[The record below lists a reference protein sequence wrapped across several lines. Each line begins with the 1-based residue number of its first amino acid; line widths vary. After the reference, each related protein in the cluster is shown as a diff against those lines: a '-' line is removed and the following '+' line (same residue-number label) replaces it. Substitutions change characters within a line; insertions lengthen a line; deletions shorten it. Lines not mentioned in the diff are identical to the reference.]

1 MAIDLTERTPLSEWE
16 RHIERIHEAEKSER
30 DFNHVKSLAENLRL
44 LKVAPKVA
52 IVGGTNGKGT
62 VVHFIEQ
69 MLLKQGLS
77 VGCTYSPHLHKIN
90 ERVCVNGSQI
100 SDECL
105 TDALSSIVNDA
116 SRPALTYFDILTL
129 SALLIFQSYDLDVV
143 LLEVGLGGRLD
154 ACNVVIPDVSVIT
167 NVSLDHQE
175 ILGSD
180 REVIGYEKAGIL
192 RDQTPVVFGERYIP
206 SSVRKR
212 AEQLRCPVKFS
223 MEGDESREPTHIS
236 EIERKVDYEA
246 TDNYRTAR
254 EVTRLLVQED
264 QWVDIAPEE
273 LRSLPGRLEIYEQDG
288 CTWLLDVAHN
298 EASMEHLQ
306 QYIAKNFLH
315 FSINTVFACLRGKN
329 YQSMLR
335 LIERFSSHTIITEI
349 RGKRGLKFNDMD
361 TSAGAKLSYIPNVR
375 DVFQRLQS
383 QPSQGKLNVACGSF
397 ALVEE
402 IRELLRGSDVKYRD
416 VR

>member
-1 MAIDLTERTPLSEWE
+1 MAIELTERTSLSEWE
-16 RHIERIHEAEKSER
+16 RHIERIHEAEKPDR
-30 DFNHVKSLAENLRL
+30 DFKDVKSFAQSLRL

-69 MLLKQGLS
+69 MLLKQGFS

-105 TDALSSIVNDA
+105 TDAFSSIVNDP

-175 ILGSD
+175 ILGGD
-180 REVIGYEKAGIL
+180 REAIGYEKAGIL

-206 SSVRKR
+206 ASVQKR
-212 AEQLRCPVKFS
+212 AHQLRCPVKFPIKEEVS
-223 MEGDESREPTHIS
+223 NEP
-236 EIERKVDYEA
+236 
-246 TDNYRTAR
+246 TDNYAIAR
-254 EVTRLLVQED
+254 EVTSLLVQED
-264 QWVDIAPEE
+264 QWVDIVPEE
-273 LRSLPGRLEIYEQDG
+273 LSSLPGRLEIYEQDG

-298 EASMEHLQ
+298 EASVKHLE
-306 QYIAKNFLH
+306 QYIAKNFLQ
-315 FSINTVFACLRGKN
+315 FSVNTVFACLRGKN
-329 YQSMLR
+329 YQAMLK
-335 LIERFSSHTIITEI
+335 LVERFSSHTIITEI

-361 TSAGAKLSYIPNVR
+361 TSVVAKFSYVPNAQ
-375 DVFQRLQS
+375 DIFQQLQS
-383 QPSQGKLNVACGSF
+383 QPSQGKLNVVCGSF
-397 ALVEE
+397 ALVDE
-402 IRELLRGSDVKYRD
+402 IRELLRGSDET
-416 VR
+416 